1 MHVKANGKAYHAYIY
16 IYIYY
21 IYGEENCIVA
31 NNNEIEDYNTEQH
44 YNKIIIDR
52 RVFFFTG
59 MS

>member
-1 MHVKANGKAYHAYIY
+1 MSKQTGKPTMH

-44 YNKIIIDR
+44 YNKITIDR